1 MFHKQEDQL
10 STPIPKDLREDMQA
24 ISDEI
29 ADLMD
34 ELEELREDALDRLE
48 ACSDPGIREA
58 ITRIDIALGSME
70 EAADALEADED

>member
-1 MFHKQEDQL
+1 
-10 STPIPKDLREDMQA
+10 MQA

-48 ACSDPGIREA
+48 AGGDPGIREG
-58 ITRIDIALGSME
+58 ITRIDIALNALC
-70 EAADALEADED
+70 EAADALDTDEE